1 MYLTCNIDNA
11 SNTFTLTGSYWDIDD
26 PVDVNETGT
35 LAGMG
40 TVCRHYHEQGC
51 FIWTTYTGRTTKTRM
66 HFGFNAGAE
75 CA

>member
-11 SNTFTLTGSYWDIDD
+11 TGTFTLTGSYWNIDD
-26 PVDVNETGT
+26 HVDVNEAGT
-35 LAGMG
+35 LAEMG
-40 TVCRHYHEQGC
+40 TVYRHYHEQGC

-66 HFGFNAGAE
+66 QFGFNVGAE